1 MKRNFSI
8 AMTLIAAVCP
18 LHAEIET
25 TVGAD
30 IVSRYIWRGCDLGEA
45 AIQPTL
51 DVSAAG
57 FGLTLWG
64 STGIVNWTDTKEFD
78 ITLSYGVAGLSV
90 GVTDYWFNVGPE
102 PYGRYFKYGKGTTNH
117 VLEAFVGY
125 DFGFASITW
134 NTNFAGNDY
143 KADGSS
149 AFSSYCELAAPFSLG
164 GAEWTAAFG
173 IVPFESPLYGTD
185 GFAVTNI
192 SLTGSKELPITESFC
207 LPISA
212 GLTINPCTEMAYFTF
227 GLSF

>member
-1 MKRNFSI
+1 MKKIISI

-30 IVSRYIWRGCDLGEA
+30 IVSRYIWRGCDLGGA

-51 DVSAAG
+51 GVGAAG
-57 FGLTLWG
+57 FDLTLWG
-64 STGIVNWTDTKEFD
+64 STGIVDWTDTKEFD

-90 GVTDYWFNVGPE
+90 GVTDYWFNAGPE
-102 PYGRYFKYGKGTTNH
+102 PYGRYFKYGKETTNH
-117 VLEAFVGY
+117 LFEAFVGY
-125 DFGFASITW
+125 DFSFASITW
-134 NTNFAGNDY
+134 NTNFAGNDF

-164 GAEWTAAFG
+164 GAEWTASLGF
-173 IVPFESPLYGTD
+173 VPFESPLYGTD

-192 SLTGSKELPITESFC
+192 SLTGSKELGITGSFS

-212 GLTINPCTEMAYFTF
+212 GLTINPCTEMAYLVF
-227 GLSF
+227 GFSF